1 MDQTLLGEA
10 GRRLNSLMAAAEGEF
25 LPVGDVLSD
34 AVGNLG
40 AMTDGLKDLGGRLT
54 GEEARHAVSAL
65 TLALAEIDR
74 MGETS
79 AGDPGLLPL
88 LSQQAEQVT
97 ADLGGLQR
105 IVGEITALAINGK
118 IQAALVATEGVDF
131 TVFTTEIGRLGA
143 SAAGR
148 IEQASRRLTAVRN
161 SIAAANEAE
170 AAFAREEEAELDG
183 VRGRIAANIAQ
194 LADRSRRA
202 SQVIDAVGEK
212 SRQISAKIA
221 GTVGELQIN
230 DMTCQR
236 IDHVRTA
243 LTMIGP
249 ALTSQNSGAGPALAL
264 ATLQQQQLDRAASD
278 YETSIEAI
286 IDHLQALAAAAADL
300 LGNANEAFGDH
311 QGGLFLLEIER
322 DVTRALAILETYSN
336 ADLHIQAL
344 MESVTEGFVTMTGDL
359 DAIRSID
366 ADMRVMGLNATLKCG
381 RLGDSGK
388 ALGVV
393 AQELRACSRRTED
406 MSRHVTLLLDKA
418 LTSARSLRR
427 ADSGADDSADDSS
440 HGRARMTDPRQVV
453 ADSITRLAKL
463 SAAMAA
469 ALDGLRE
476 TAPMVAQSLAD
487 CAGRID
493 FHQRVRAEAER
504 TMADLAIF
512 IAQFPE
518 IAPTEQRLSEE
529 LRDRVAALYT
539 MDSER
544 AVHQRF
550 DGGLVLAAPTAAA
563 EAVDDLFF

>member
-1 MDQTLLGEA
+1 
-10 GRRLNSLMAAAEGEF
+10 
-25 LPVGDVLSD
+25 
-34 AVGNLG
+34 
-40 AMTDGLKDLGGRLT
+40 
-54 GEEARHAVSAL
+54 
-65 TLALAEIDR
+65 
-74 MGETS
+74 
-79 AGDPGLLPL
+79 
-88 LSQQAEQVT
+88 
-97 ADLGGLQR
+97 
-105 IVGEITALAINGK
+105 
-118 IQAALVATEGVDF
+118 
-131 TVFTTEIGRLGA
+131 
-143 SAAGR
+143 
-148 IEQASRRLTAVRN
+148 
-161 SIAAANEAE
+161 
-170 AAFAREEEAELDG
+170 
-183 VRGRIAANIAQ
+183 
-194 LADRSRRA
+194 
-202 SQVIDAVGEK
+202 
-212 SRQISAKIA
+212 
-221 GTVGELQIN
+221 
-230 DMTCQR
+230 
-236 IDHVRTA
+236 
-243 LTMIGP
+243 
-249 ALTSQNSGAGPALAL
+249 
-264 ATLQQQQLDRAASD
+264 
-278 YETSIEAI
+278 
-286 IDHLQALAAAAADL
+286 
-300 LGNANEAFGDH
+300 
-311 QGGLFLLEIER
+311 
-322 DVTRALAILETYSN
+322 
-336 ADLHIQAL
+336 
-344 MESVTEGFVTMTGDL
+344 
-359 DAIRSID
+359 
-366 ADMRVMGLNATLKCG
+366 LKCG
-381 RLGDSGK
+381 RLGASGQ

-550 DGGLVLAAPTAAA
+550 DGGLVLAAPPAAA